1 MAVFFFCKVGFAKII
16 SNFFFLGEEVSDS
29 VSNQQMDKNSFQL
42 RTIDESFSQ
51 NEEKFKEESPKLK
64 ELDWNKQSFTTHTP
78 KRQRSGLN
86 SLELKRRNSDPAT
99 KTLGVL
105 DNPEGSPTPPSGDDL
120 QWQTHTT
127 FTMAGHVFRK
137 CKGFSK
143 DDVCAFCKEQ
153 MDAFITQ
160 GHKCNVCKKIF
171 HTKCIQNR
179 NVLRMPCDVKASGSL
194 DSAKPGRRK
203 TRKHSKT
210 PYDLKAQSVST
221 NKFSLTK
228 TSEFTDRADQIISD
242 TKELQQMQTFIT
254 SKICKIDTDA
264 AGKPS
269 EVDRLFKHALR
280 EFKDNLVQV
289 YSAANRNS
297 EAYSIK
303 YKDLIMNFMQ
313 AMETVC
319 QKEQTD
325 KDFPVT
331 MGVNAFRGFMDE
343 FMTSRPEAEKPNK
356 IKRKKDKKRK
366 LDDLV
371 EHAGHTF
378 LLTIINIPTACEI
391 CNSFFMWPIERG
403 LICQNCKVTCHK
415 KCYLKTGICTKGMN
429 TDGGNKLFG
438 VPLVLLIKD
447 ESTIPVVIE
456 RLLATIELRGL
467 YIEG

>member
-1 MAVFFFCKVGFAKII
+1 M
-16 SNFFFLGEEVSDS
+16 
-29 VSNQQMDKNSFQL
+29 
-42 RTIDESFSQ
+42 RTIDESHVQ
-51 NEEKFKEESPKLK
+51 IDEKFRDETPKLK
-64 ELDWNKQSFTTHTP
+64 EIDWNKQSLTTRTP
-78 KRQRSGLN
+78 KRQRSSLN
-86 SLELKRRNSDPAT
+86 TLELKRRNSDPAA
-99 KTLGVL
+99 KTIGVL
-105 DNPEGSPTPPSGDDL
+105 DIPEGSPTPPSGDDL
-120 QWQTHTT
+120 QWTTQNT
-127 FTMAGHVFRK
+127 FTMAGHIFRK

-143 DDVCAFCKEQ
+143 DDMCAFCNEQ

-160 GHKCNVCKKIF
+160 GHKCSVCKKIF
-171 HTKCIQNR
+171 HTKCIQNKD
-179 NVLRMPCDVKASGSL
+179 VLKMPCDIKSTGTL

-203 TRKHSKT
+203 ARKHSKA
-210 PYDLKAQSVST
+210 PYDLNKQTT

-242 TKELQQMQTFIT
+242 TKELQRMQTFIT
-254 SKICKIDTDA
+254 GKICKIDTETG
-264 AGKPS
+264 GKPS

-343 FMTSRPEAEKPNK
+343 FMSLRPEAEKPNK
-356 IKRKKDKKRK
+356 VKRKKDKKRK
-366 LDDLV
+366 LEGLIEYD
-371 EHAGHTF
+371 GHTF
-378 LLTIINIPTACEI
+378 MLTIINIPTACEV
-391 CNSFFMWPIERG
+391 CSSFFMWPIEKG
-403 LICQNCKVTCHK
+403 LVCQNCKVTCHK

-429 TDGGNKLFG
+429 TAGNKLFG
-438 VPLVLLIKD
+438 VPLVLLIKED
-447 ESTIPVVIE
+447 CNIPVVIE
-456 RLLATIELRGL
+456 RLLATIELGGL
-467 YIEG
+467 YVEGTDLYNIFFNILILYFFLTVFLINTFPSFIF